1 MPPPCLTCFRS
12 LYLEPS
18 PSENFR
24 VKIIREEGKPLG
36 FLVAFHS
43 MVQGLVIQDV
53 RDDSVAAEQWRR
65 QRPESPMEIGQAII
79 EINERTSLDDMM
91 DVLHSSN
98 EFDML
103 ISTTLTP
110 SQRWTLLESSKRTI
124 IETALDKMSSPPEVG
139 EVSCAICLEDMDDLS
154 LCVRLP
160 CHHSFHQM
168 CVQRWLMRGNG
179 FRCPLCNQTVD
190 LDRAGE

>member
-12 LYLEPS
+12 LHLEPS

-110 SQRWTLLESSKRTI
+110 SQRWTLLESSKR
-124 IETALDKMSSPPEVG
+124 
-139 EVSCAICLEDMDDLS
+139 
-154 LCVRLP
+154 
-160 CHHSFHQM
+160 
-168 CVQRWLMRGNG
+168 
-179 FRCPLCNQTVD
+179 
-190 LDRAGE
+190 RARAAST